1 MFTAYYPC
9 YVTSIKVASWET
21 HFSISSDYIISCVY
35 SSDNLLITMATPY
48 SSPLHSP
55 HRRRD
60 VTPAR
65 RNDPCVRASAVSP
78 CMDLPLWRIEDLCDP
93 EICDSC
99 SCDITGDTRF
109 LTSMVTHQLP
119 VPDTS
124 EENEDL
130 LLASLVA
137 HMVCKL
143 IGDEDR

>member
-1 MFTAYYPC
+1 
-9 YVTSIKVASWET
+9 
-21 HFSISSDYIISCVY
+21 
-35 SSDNLLITMATPY
+35 MATPY
-48 SSPLHSP
+48 SSPLPSP
-55 HRRRD
+55 RRRE
-60 VTPAR
+60 VAPTR
-65 RNDPCVRASAVSP
+65 RNDRCVRASAVSP
-78 CMDLPLWRIEDLCDP
+78 CMDLPLWRIEDICDP

-143 IGDEDR
+143 IGDEERYMLQKLVDRQFILFIVFQIEAGIHGLC

>member
-1 MFTAYYPC
+1 
-9 YVTSIKVASWET
+9 
-21 HFSISSDYIISCVY
+21 
-35 SSDNLLITMATPY
+35 MATPY

-55 HRRRD
+55 DRRRD
-60 VTPAR
+60 VSPTRWNA
-65 RNDPCVRASAVSP
+65 PCLRDSAVSP
-78 CMDLPLWRIEDLCDP
+78 LSCMDLPLWRIEDICDP

-99 SCDITGDTRF
+99 SCDEAIDSRF

-143 IGDEDR
+143 MGDEER